1 MQIDLNAKNS
11 IHEGIFTLDSHIDT
25 PIRLSLPGFNINKKY
40 NPLTYRSSVDFP
52 RLNEGGLDAGFWA
65 IFSPQSELVDYK
77 YKLSLKNA
85 KKRLHQIKNMIEKNS
100 NKFVM
105 AKTVSEIET
114 YRNEKKH
121 IIILS
126 MENAYPLGEDLDLLD
141 FFYEQGVRML
151 GFVHVENNQFA
162 DSSTG
167 KNGEYWG
174 GLSNLGRKLVVKCND
189 LGIIIDGSHA
199 SDKAVLEMMTLS
211 KSPIILSHSGAKT
224 VFNHP
229 RNVNDEI
236 LLKIAKNGGVIS
248 LNAYPQYLREINFS
262 PEKKRDRSIFI
273 KKFFKAEDED
283 NPIPFEIFSQTLNN
297 IDAKYPS
304 INASFQDYM
313 DHFDY
318 ILEMIGPEFLGIG
331 ADWDGGGGVDG
342 MIDVSDIPKITNYLI
357 KKGVSNDE
365 LSKIWSGNIL
375 RVMRDVEENS
385 LK

>member
-1 MQIDLNAKNS
+1 
-11 IHEGIFTLDSHIDT
+11 
-25 PIRLSLPGFNINKKY
+25 
-40 NPLTYRSSVDFP
+40 
-52 RLNEGGLDAGFWA
+52 
-65 IFSPQSELVDYK
+65 
-77 YKLSLKNA
+77 
-85 KKRLHQIKNMIEKNS
+85 MIEKNS

-151 GFVHVENNQFA
+151 GLVHVENNQFA

-262 PEKKRDRSIFI
+262 PEKKKGSKYLHKKIF
-273 KKFFKAEDED
+273 
-283 NPIPFEIFSQTLNN
+283 
-297 IDAKYPS
+297 
-304 INASFQDYM
+304 
-313 DHFDY
+313 
-318 ILEMIGPEFLGIG
+318 
-331 ADWDGGGGVDG
+331 
-342 MIDVSDIPKITNYLI
+342 
-357 KKGVSNDE
+357 
-365 LSKIWSGNIL
+365 
-375 RVMRDVEENS
+375 
-385 LK
+385 